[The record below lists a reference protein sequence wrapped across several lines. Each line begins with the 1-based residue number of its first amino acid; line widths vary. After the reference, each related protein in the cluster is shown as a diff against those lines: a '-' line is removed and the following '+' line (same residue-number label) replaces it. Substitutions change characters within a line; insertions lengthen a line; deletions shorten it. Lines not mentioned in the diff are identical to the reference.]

1 MKRRRNNIND
11 KVVLSTVG
19 QGYIF
24 GEEIFLDS
32 NHVTSP
38 YSVRAISA
46 TVKMKVM
53 NKNQAR
59 IKFPVISKTELLEL
73 FDKKIIHQHK

>member
-53 NKNQAR
+53 NKN
-59 IKFPVISKTELLEL
+59 
-73 FDKKIIHQHK
+73 